1 MIAKKHIKIITIGLG
16 TTIFASTVVGIALG
30 FNSYNK
36 SYFEKVAEKPKDF
49 KLDSAS
55 SIDKDQVFGLLDK
68 VKIQTN
74 FSDLSAKSALEL
86 ATNPLYSLDLATVFN
101 FDELK
106 NNGFE
111 ISFDLKDVKVENS
124 AINDV
129 LVFVSDPKTNA
140 TVTKKINLTG
150 FSAKSDSNQLENFDI
165 DTKRS
170 SLILKSRKLVSP
182 SELKAKI
189 QDSYS
194 KFLKNLSPARAL
206 ERAFIENNIGLN
218 LINGQNLPTFL
229 NSKQIITPVL
239 KDKKLSFSSLDDSKA
254 TLSLNLEIQNLGTK
268 TKTNFEL
275 PIQGLTNLS
284 QIFEDLSVFIS
295 QSGQDIFKLKPQVQA
310 DLINKDQS
318 LAEVLYQKTNTDF
331 NFSSFFES
339 NFLKSFKFRAND
351 SDIWDIEIIPSLKK
365 VDDSEKDELLKAQQ
379 VRFLVNVSPTK
390 NQNLALKV
398 PNFDLEI
405 DFQPDLRPLERKIA
419 KAQGSLAKS
428 TNFSFQK
435 AENSPTI
442 TATQINLYVS
452 QIFDIIKNNS
462 EDEDDKIIEKVAANT
477 YFLEKGKTGTPEE
490 IQQFTKDL
498 QEQIKKDAEVKSQN
512 PDSDN
517 SQQTDN
523 PGSQKTF
530 GLGVS
535 ILKTLLLA
543 KNNAQNVELELNSTP
558 LSKALELNFS
568 LIDKQTGQNLADSKI
583 VISNIF
589 SEKTAY
595 DITREFNPLVFIDG
609 KNDVILQDD
618 GESILSDFG
627 RPELKFKGKIT
638 KENDGYSITKTIK
651 FQPSQT
657 SATGDSGAAGSAP
670 SGTAAPSG
678 STASPTTPQNPT
690 NIDKGSFFLAFKI
703 SGINDFNKHYL
714 VSSKEGKGIFVQRV
728 KNTRARGSFLRQ
740 TDNSTDEIN
749 PPTVSEAQE
758 IKNANPQFAYILG
771 IDYDFKFNF
780 GTGADQ
786 EAKPVRSQQA
796 LILPPEVLKEIKS
809 DQFAELTRQSSDE
822 TTITLQNRSLVYTK
836 FNQKNNFESDTQ
848 FIQDG
853 STIVVEISMNKET
866 DGSGILEVN
875 GYSSSSQRPKFDKV
889 YSKTIFNKD
898 EQGKSSPN
906 KFNTY
911 SLDYFQIG
919 PNPEVIVEQPNDSG
933 QTDSSSLPKPVFPD
947 SKAKVLIKAFAVVR
961 NSDFG
966 DDENAV
972 KIARDKT
979 LESFVDAYLN

>member
-16 TTIFASTVVGIALG
+16 STIFASTVVGIALG

-170 SLILKSRKLVSP
+170 SLILKSRKLVSS

-239 KDKKLSFSSLDDSKA
+239 KDKNLSFSSLDDSKA
-254 TLSLNLEIQNLGTK
+254 TLSLNLEIQNLDTK

-275 PIQGLTNLS
+275 PIQGLSNLG
-284 QIFEDLSVFIS
+284 QIFEDLSVFIA

-318 LAEVLYQKTNTDF
+318 LAEVLYQKANSDF

-339 NFLKSFKFRAND
+339 NFLKSFKFRASD
-351 SDIWDIEIIPSLKK
+351 GDIWDLEIIPSLKK
-365 VDDSEKDELLKAQQ
+365 VEDSEKDELLKGQQ
-379 VRFLVNVSPTK
+379 VRFLVKVSPTK

-498 QEQIKKDAEVKSQN
+498 QEQIKKDAEVKPQN
-512 PDSDN
+512 PGSEN
-517 SQQTDN
+517 SQLTDN

-609 KNDVILQDD
+609 KNDVVLQED

-651 FQPSQT
+651 FQPSQSST
-657 SATGDSGAAGSAP
+657 NTDLGSQAPSAP
-670 SGTAAPSG
+670 SGSSG
-678 STASPTTPQNPT
+678 AQGSQTPQNPT

-728 KNTRARGSFLRQ
+728 KNTRSRGSFLRQ
-740 TDNSTDEIN
+740 TDNSTDTTT
-749 PPTVSEAQE
+749 PPTVSETQE

-780 GTGADQ
+780 GNTVGE

-796 LILPPEVLKEIKS
+796 LILPPEVLKEIKP
-809 DQFAELTRQSSDE
+809 DQFAELTRQSTDE
-822 TTITLQNRSLVYTK
+822 TTITLQNRSLLYRK

-866 DGSGILEVN
+866 DGSGTLEVN

-906 KFNTY
+906 KFNSY

-919 PNPEVIVEQPNDSG
+919 PNPDVSAQQPND
-933 QTDSSSLPKPVFPD
+933 SSLPKPIFPD

-972 KIARDKT
+972 KVARDKT

>member
-1 MIAKKHIKIITIGLG
+1 MIAKKHIKIIAIGLG
-16 TTIFASTVVGIALG
+16 STIFASTVVGIALG

-49 KLDSAS
+49 KLDSVS
-55 SIDKDQVFGLLDK
+55 SIDKQQVFGLLDK

-150 FSAKSDSNQLENFDI
+150 FSTKSDSNQLENFDI
-165 DTKRS
+165 DTKKS

-239 KDKKLSFSSLDDSKA
+239 KDKNLSFSALDDSKA
-254 TLSLNLEIQNLGTK
+254 TLSLNLEIQNLDTN

-275 PIQGLTNLS
+275 PIQGLSNLS
-284 QIFEDLSVFIS
+284 QIFEDLSVFIA

-318 LAEVLYQKTNTDF
+318 LAEVLYQKANSDF

-351 SDIWDIEIIPSLKK
+351 SDIWDLEIIPSLKK

-379 VRFLVNVSPTK
+379 VRFLVKVSPTK

-435 AENSPTI
+435 PENSPTI

-462 EDEDDKIIEKVAANT
+462 EDQDDKIIEKVAANT

-498 QEQIKKDAEVKSQN
+498 QEQIKKDAEVKPQN

-523 PGSQKTF
+523 PGAQKTF

-543 KNNAQNVELELNSTP
+543 KRNAQNVELELNSTP

-609 KNDVILQDD
+609 KNDVVLQDD

-638 KENDGYSITKTIK
+638 KENDGYSITRTIK

-657 SATGDSGAAGSAP
+657 SVTPGSGASGTQGSSGSQGSA
-670 SGTAAPSG
+670 
-678 STASPTTPQNPT
+678 TTPQNPT

-714 VSSKEGKGIFVQRV
+714 VSSKVGKGIFVQRV
-728 KNTRARGSFLRQ
+728 KNTQAKGSFLRQ
-740 TDNSTDEIN
+740 GDNSTDATN

-758 IKNANPQFAYILG
+758 IKNASPQFAYILG
-771 IDYDFKFNF
+771 TDYDFKFNF
-780 GTGADQ
+780 DTENQ
-786 EAKPVRSQQA
+786 AKPVRSQQA
-796 LILPPEVLKEIKS
+796 LILPPEVLKEIKP

-822 TTITLQNRSLVYTK
+822 TTITLQNRSLLYRK

-866 DGSGILEVN
+866 DGSGTLEVS

-898 EQGKSSPN
+898 EQGKSSLN

-911 SLDYFQIG
+911 NLDYFQIG
-919 PNPEVIVEQPNDSG
+919 PNPDVSVEQQTNDSG
-933 QTDSSSLPKPVFPD
+933 LPKPIFPD

>member
-55 SIDKDQVFGLLDK
+55 SIDKQQVFGLLDK

-74 FSDLSAKSALEL
+74 FSDLSAKLALEL
-86 ATNPLYSLDLATVFN
+86 ATNPLYSLDLATVFS

-150 FSAKSDSNQLENFDI
+150 FSTKSDSNQLENFDI
-165 DTKRS
+165 DTKKS

-239 KDKKLSFSSLDDSKA
+239 KDKNLSFSALDDSKA
-254 TLSLNLEIQNLGTK
+254 TLSLNLEIQNLDTN

-275 PIQGLTNLS
+275 PIQGLSNLS
-284 QIFEDLSVFIS
+284 QIFEDLSVFIA

-318 LAEVLYQKTNTDF
+318 LAEVLYQKANSDF

-351 SDIWDIEIIPSLKK
+351 SDIWDLEIIPSLKK

-379 VRFLVNVSPTK
+379 VRFLVKVSPTK

-462 EDEDDKIIEKVAANT
+462 ETEDDKIIEKVAANT
-477 YFLEKGKTGTPEE
+477 YFLEKGKTGTVEE

-498 QEQIKKDAEVKSQN
+498 QEQIKKDAEIKPQN
-512 PDSDN
+512 PDSEN
-517 SQQTDN
+517 SQQTEN
-523 PGSQKTF
+523 QGSQKTF

-543 KNNAQNVELELNSTP
+543 KRNAQNVELELNSTP

-609 KNDVILQDD
+609 KNDVVLQDD

-638 KENDGYSITKTIK
+638 KENDGYSITRTIK
-651 FQPSQT
+651 FQPSQSST
-657 SATGDSGAAGSAP
+657 NTDLGAAGSAP
-670 SGTAAPSG
+670 LG
-678 STASPTTPQNPT
+678 STGSQTAPQNPT

-728 KNTRARGSFLRQ
+728 KNTRSRGSFLRQ
-740 TDNSTDEIN
+740 NDTGTDSGTN
-749 PPTVSEAQE
+749 PPAVSEAQE

-780 GTGADQ
+780 ASGGGE
-786 EAKPVRSQQA
+786 EAKPVRAQQA
-796 LILPPEVLKEIKS
+796 LILPPEVLKEIKP
-809 DQFAELTRQSSDE
+809 DQFAELTRQASDE
-822 TTITLQNRSLVYTK
+822 TTITLQNRSLLYRK

-853 STIVVEISMNKET
+853 STIVVEISMNKES
-866 DGSGILEVN
+866 DGSGTLEVS

-898 EQGKSSPN
+898 EQGKTSPN

-911 SLDYFQIG
+911 NLDYFQIG
-919 PNPEVIVEQPNDSG
+919 PNPDVSVEKPSDS
-933 QTDSSSLPKPVFPD
+933 DFPKPIFPD

-972 KIARDKT
+972 KVARDKT

>member
-36 SYFEKVAEKPKDF
+36 SYFEKVAEQPKDF

-111 ISFDLKDVKVENS
+111 ISFDLKDVKVENT
-124 AINDV
+124 AINNV

-140 TVTKKINLTG
+140 TISKKINLTG
-150 FSAKSDSNQLENFDI
+150 FSTKSDSNQLENFDI

-194 KFLKNLSPARAL
+194 KFVKNLSPARAL

-229 NSKQIITPVL
+229 NLKQIITPVL
-239 KDKKLSFSSLDDSKA
+239 KDKNLSFSALDDSKA
-254 TLSLNLEIQNLGTK
+254 TLSLNLEIQNLDTK

-275 PIQGLTNLS
+275 PIQGLANLS
-284 QIFEDLSVFIS
+284 QIFEDLSVFIA
-295 QSGQDIFKLKPQVQA
+295 QSGQEIFKLKPQVQA
-310 DLINKDQS
+310 DLINKDES
-318 LAEVLYQKTNTDF
+318 LAEVLYQKANSDF

-339 NFLKSFKFRAND
+339 NFLKSFKFRAADN
-351 SDIWDIEIIPSLKK
+351 DIWDLEIIPSLKK
-365 VDDSEKDELLKAQQ
+365 VDDPEKDELLKAQQ
-379 VRFLVNVSPTK
+379 VRFLVSVTPTK

-498 QEQIKKDAEVKSQN
+498 QENIKKDTEVKPQN
-512 PDSDN
+512 PEPEND
-517 SQQTDN
+517 QQTDN

-595 DITREFNPLVFIDG
+595 DVTREFNPLVFIDG
-609 KNDVILQDD
+609 KNDVVLQED

-657 SATGDSGAAGSAP
+657 SASPDSGASGSQ
-670 SGTAAPSG
+670 GPSG
-678 STASPTTPQNPT
+678 SSGSQASTTTPQNPT

-714 VSSKEGKGIFVQRV
+714 VSSKDGKGIFVQRV
-728 KNTRARGSFLRQ
+728 KNTRSRGSFLRPS
-740 TDNSTDEIN
+740 DNSTAGSN
-749 PPTVSEAQE
+749 STPTVSEAQE

-780 GTGADQ
+780 GNGGGDQ
-786 EAKPVRSQQA
+786 AKPVTNQQA
-796 LILPPEVLKEIKS
+796 LILPPEVLKEIKA
-809 DQFAELTRQSSDE
+809 DQFAELTRQSTED
-822 TTITLQNRSLVYTK
+822 TTITLQNRSLLYRK

-853 STIVVEISMNKET
+853 STIVVEISMNKEA
-866 DGSGILEVN
+866 DGSGTLEVN

-898 EQGKSSPN
+898 EQGKPSRN

-911 SLDYFQIG
+911 NLDYFQIG
-919 PNPEVIVEQPNDSG
+919 PNPEVGVE
-933 QTDSSSLPKPVFPD
+933 QTDSSGLPKPIFPD
-947 SKAKVLIKAFAVVR
+947 SKAKVLIKAFSVVR

-979 LESFVDAYLN
+979 LESFVDAYLD

>member
-16 TTIFASTVVGIALG
+16 TTIFASTAVGIALG

-49 KLDSAS
+49 KLNSAS

-111 ISFDLKDVKVENS
+111 ISFDFKDVKVENS

-239 KDKKLSFSSLDDSKA
+239 KDKNLSFSSLDDSKA
-254 TLSLNLEIQNLGTK
+254 TLSLNLEIQNLDTK

-275 PIQGLTNLS
+275 PIQGLANLD
-284 QIFEDLSVFIS
+284 QIFGDLSVFIA

-310 DLINKDQS
+310 DLINKDES
-318 LAEVLYQKTNTDF
+318 LAEVLYQKANTDF

-339 NFLKSFKFRAND
+339 NHLKSFKFRASDN
-351 SDIWDIEIIPSLKK
+351 DIWDLEIIPSLKK
-365 VDDSEKDELLKAQQ
+365 VDDSEKDELLKGQQ
-379 VRFLVNVSPTK
+379 VRFLVKVSPTK

-435 AENSPTI
+435 VENSPTI

-462 EDEDDKIIEKVAANT
+462 DDEDNKIIEKVAANT
-477 YFLEKGKTGTPEE
+477 YFLEKGKTGTPQE

-498 QEQIKKDAEVKSQN
+498 QEQIKKDAEVKPQN

-523 PGSQKTF
+523 PGAQKTF

-568 LIDKQTGQNLADSKI
+568 LIDKQTGQSLADSKI
-583 VISNIF
+583 VVSNIF

-609 KNDVILQDD
+609 KNDVVLQED

-657 SATGDSGAAGSAP
+657 SATPDSGTSD
-670 SGTAAPSG
+670 
-678 STASPTTPQNPT
+678 STTTTTPQNPT

-714 VSSKEGKGIFVQRV
+714 VSSKDGKGIFVQRV
-728 KNTRARGSFLRQ
+728 KNTQAKGSFLRQ
-740 TDNSTDEIN
+740 GDNSTDATN

-758 IKNANPQFAYILG
+758 IKNASPQFAYILG

-780 GTGADQ
+780 GNGSGGDQ
-786 EAKPVRSQQA
+786 AKPVTNQQA
-796 LILPPEVLKEIKS
+796 LILPPEVLKEIKP

-822 TTITLQNRSLVYTK
+822 TTITLQNRSLVYRK

-853 STIVVEISMNKET
+853 STIVVEISMNKQS
-866 DGSGILEVN
+866 DGSGTLEVN

-898 EQGKSSPN
+898 EQGKPSPN

-911 SLDYFQIG
+911 NLDYFQIG
-919 PNPEVIVEQPNDSG
+919 PNPDVSVEQQTNDSG
-933 QTDSSSLPKPVFPD
+933 LPKPIFPD

-979 LESFVDAYLN
+979 LESFVDAYLD

>member
-36 SYFEKVAEKPKDF
+36 SYFEKVAEQPKDF

-111 ISFDLKDVKVENS
+111 ISFDLKDVKVENT
-124 AINDV
+124 AINNV

-140 TVTKKINLTG
+140 TISKKINLTG
-150 FSAKSDSNQLENFDI
+150 FSTKSDSNQLENFDI

-194 KFLKNLSPARAL
+194 KFVKNLSPARAL

-229 NSKQIITPVL
+229 NLKQIITPAL
-239 KDKKLSFSSLDDSKA
+239 KDKNLSFSALDDSKA
-254 TLSLNLEIQNLGTK
+254 TLSLNLEIQNLDTK

-275 PIQGLTNLS
+275 PIQGLANLS
-284 QIFEDLSVFIS
+284 QIFEDLSVFIA
-295 QSGQDIFKLKPQVQA
+295 QSGQEIFKLKPQVQA
-310 DLINKDQS
+310 DLINKDES
-318 LAEVLYQKTNTDF
+318 LAEVLYQKANSDF

-339 NFLKSFKFRAND
+339 NFLKSFKFRAADN
-351 SDIWDIEIIPSLKK
+351 DIWDLEIIPSLKK
-365 VDDSEKDELLKAQQ
+365 VDDPEKDELLKAQQ
-379 VRFLVNVSPTK
+379 VRFLVSVTPTK

-498 QEQIKKDAEVKSQN
+498 QENIKKDTEVKPQN
-512 PDSDN
+512 PEPEND
-517 SQQTDN
+517 QQTDN

-595 DITREFNPLVFIDG
+595 DVTREFNPFVFIDG
-609 KNDVILQDD
+609 KNDVVLQED

-657 SATGDSGAAGSAP
+657 SASPDSGASGSQ
-670 SGTAAPSG
+670 GPSG
-678 STASPTTPQNPT
+678 SSGSQASTTTPQNPT

-714 VSSKEGKGIFVQRV
+714 VSSKDGKGIFVQRV
-728 KNTRARGSFLRQ
+728 KNTRSRGSFLRPS
-740 TDNSTDEIN
+740 DNSTAGSN
-749 PPTVSEAQE
+749 STPTVSEAQE

-780 GTGADQ
+780 GNGGGDQ
-786 EAKPVRSQQA
+786 AKPVTNQQA
-796 LILPPEVLKEIKS
+796 LILPPEVLKEIKA
-809 DQFAELTRQSSDE
+809 DQFAELTRQSTED
-822 TTITLQNRSLVYTK
+822 TTITLQNRSLLYRK

-853 STIVVEISMNKET
+853 STIVVEISMNKEA
-866 DGSGILEVN
+866 DGSGTLEVN

-898 EQGKSSPN
+898 EQGKPSRN

-911 SLDYFQIG
+911 NLDYFQIG
-919 PNPEVIVEQPNDSG
+919 PNPEVGVE
-933 QTDSSSLPKPVFPD
+933 QTDSSGLPKPIFPD
-947 SKAKVLIKAFAVVR
+947 SKAKVLIKAFSVVR

-979 LESFVDAYLN
+979 LESFVDAYLD

>member
-111 ISFDLKDVKVENS
+111 ISFDFKDVKVENS

-150 FSAKSDSNQLENFDI
+150 FSTKSDSNQLENFDI
-165 DTKRS
+165 DTKKS

-194 KFLKNLSPARAL
+194 KFVKNLSPARSL

-239 KDKKLSFSSLDDSKA
+239 KDKNLSFSSLDDSKA
-254 TLSLNLEIQNLGTK
+254 TLSLNLEIQNLDTK

-275 PIQGLTNLS
+275 PIQGLANLD
-284 QIFEDLSVFIS
+284 QIFGDLSVFIA

-318 LAEVLYQKTNTDF
+318 LAEVLYQKANSDF

-339 NFLKSFKFRAND
+339 NFLKSFKFRAID
-351 SDIWDIEIIPSLKK
+351 GDIWDLEIIPSLKK
-365 VDDSEKDELLKAQQ
+365 VDDSEKDELLKSQQ

-490 IQQFTKDL
+490 IEQFTKDL
-498 QEQIKKDAEVKSQN
+498 QEQIKKDAEIKPQN
-512 PDSDN
+512 PDSEN
-517 SQQTDN
+517 SQQTES
-523 PGSQKTF
+523 PGSQKSF

-609 KNDVILQDD
+609 KNDVVLQDD

-657 SATGDSGAAGSAP
+657 SATPDSGASGSAGSAP
-670 SGTAAPSG
+670 SGTTTSA
-678 STASPTTPQNPT
+678 TTPQNPT

-714 VSSKEGKGIFVQRV
+714 VSSKDGKGIFVQRV
-728 KNTRARGSFLRQ
+728 KNTRSRGSFLRQ
-740 TDNSTDEIN
+740 TDNSTDGSN
-749 PPTVSEAQE
+749 SVPTVSEAQE

-771 IDYDFKFNF
+771 IDYDFKFSF
-780 GTGADQ
+780 GNGGDQ

-796 LILPPEVLKEIKS
+796 LILPPEVLKEIKP
-809 DQFAELTRQSSDE
+809 DQFAELTRQSTEE
-822 TTITLQNRSLVYTK
+822 TTITLQNRSLLYRK

-866 DGSGILEVN
+866 DGSGTLEVS

-898 EQGKSSPN
+898 EQGKTSPN

-911 SLDYFQIG
+911 NLDYFQIG
-919 PNPEVIVEQPNDSG
+919 PNPDVSVEKPSDS
-933 QTDSSSLPKPVFPD
+933 DFPRPIFPD
-947 SKAKVLIKAFAVVR
+947 SKAKVLIKAFAVVK

-972 KIARDKT
+972 KVARDKT

>member
-49 KLDSAS
+49 KLDSVS
-55 SIDKDQVFGLLDK
+55 SIDKQQVFGLLDK

-140 TVTKKINLTG
+140 TITKKINLTG
-150 FSAKSDSNQLENFDI
+150 FSTKSDSNQLENFDI

-229 NSKQIITPVL
+229 DSKQIITPVL
-239 KDKKLSFSSLDDSKA
+239 KDKNLSFSSLDDSKA
-254 TLSLNLEIQNLGTK
+254 TLSLNLEIQNLDTK

-275 PIQGLTNLS
+275 PIQGLSNLS
-284 QIFEDLSVFIS
+284 QIFEDLSVFIA

-310 DLINKDQS
+310 DLINKDES
-318 LAEVLYQKTNTDF
+318 LAEVLYQKANSDF

-339 NFLKSFKFRAND
+339 NFLKSFKFGAND
-351 SDIWDIEIIPSLKK
+351 GDIWDLEIIPSLKK
-365 VDDSEKDELLKAQQ
+365 VEDSERDELLKAQQ

-398 PNFDLEI
+398 TNFDLEI

-435 AENSPTI
+435 PENSPTI

-462 EDEDDKIIEKVAANT
+462 ETEDDKIIEKVAANT

-490 IQQFTKDL
+490 IEQFTKDL
-498 QEQIKKDAEVKSQN
+498 QEKIKKDAEIKPQN
-512 PDSDN
+512 PDSQN

-523 PGSQKTF
+523 PSSQKTF

-543 KNNAQNVELELNSTP
+543 KNNAQNVELDLNSTP

-609 KNDVILQDD
+609 KNDVVLQED

-657 SATGDSGAAGSAP
+657 SVTPDSGAQGV
-670 SGTAAPSG
+670 APSG
-678 STASPTTPQNPT
+678 SSGSQTTPQNPT

-728 KNTRARGSFLRQ
+728 KNTRSRGSFLRQ
-740 TDNSTDEIN
+740 TDNSTAGTN
-749 PPTVSEAQE
+749 TPTVSEAQE

-771 IDYDFKFNF
+771 TDYDFKFKFAN
-780 GTGADQ
+780 GGDQ

-796 LILPPEVLKEIKS
+796 LILPPEVLKEIKP
-809 DQFAELTRQSSDE
+809 DQFAELTRQASDE
-822 TTITLQNRSLVYTK
+822 TTITLQNRSLLYRK

-866 DGSGILEVN
+866 DGSGTLEVS

-898 EQGKSSPN
+898 EQGKPSRN

-911 SLDYFQIG
+911 NLDYFQIG
-919 PNPEVIVEQPNDSG
+919 PNPDVSVEKPIDSG
-933 QTDSSSLPKPVFPD
+933 QPNSSELPKPIFPD

>member
-1 MIAKKHIKIITIGLG
+1 MNAKKHMKIITIGLG
-16 TTIFASTVVGIALG
+16 TTIFASAVVGIALG

-36 SYFEKVAEKPKDF
+36 SYFQKVVEKPNDF
-49 KLDSAS
+49 KLDSNAG
-55 SIDKDQVFGLLDK
+55 IDKQQVFGLLDK

-86 ATNPLYSLDLATVFN
+86 AINPLYRLDLATVFN

-140 TVTKKINLTG
+140 TISKKINLTG
-150 FSAKSDSNQLENFDI
+150 FSTKSDSNQLENFDI

-189 QDSYS
+189 QNSYS

-229 NSKQIITPVL
+229 SSKQIISPVL
-239 KDKKLSFSSLDDSKA
+239 KDKNLSFSSLDDSKA
-254 TLSLNLEIQNLGTK
+254 TLSLNLEIQNLDTK

-275 PIQGLTNLS
+275 PIQGLANLS
-284 QIFEDLSVFIS
+284 QIFSDLSVFIA
-295 QSGQDIFKLKPQVQA
+295 QSGQDIFKLKPQIQA

-318 LAEVLYQKTNTDF
+318 LAEVLYQKANTDF

-351 SDIWDIEIIPSLKK
+351 SDIWDLEIAPSLKK
-365 VDDSEKDELLKAQQ
+365 VQDSEKDELLKSQQ
-379 VRFLVNVSPTK
+379 VRFLVSVSPTK

-405 DFQPDLRPLERKIA
+405 DFQPDLRPLERQIA

-435 AENSPTI
+435 PENSPTV

-452 QIFDIIKNNS
+452 EIFDIIKNNS
-462 EDEDDKIIEKVAANT
+462 ETDDNQIIEKVAANT
-477 YFLEKGKTGTPEE
+477 YFLENGKTGTPEE
-490 IQQFTKDL
+490 IKQFTKDL
-498 QEQIKKDAEVKSQN
+498 QEHIKKDSEVKPQN
-512 PDSDN
+512 PDSEN
-517 SQQTDN
+517 SQQTDTQ
-523 PGSQKTF
+523 SEQKTF

-535 ILKTLLLA
+535 ILKTLLLG
-543 KNNAQNVELELNSTP
+543 KNNAQNVELKLNSTP

-568 LIDKQTGQNLADSKI
+568 LVDKTTQENLADSKI

-609 KNDVILQDD
+609 KNDVVVQED

-638 KENDGYSITKTIK
+638 KENDGYSITRTIK
-651 FQPSQT
+651 FQSSQT
-657 SATGDSGAAGSAP
+657 SATTDSGAQGP
-670 SGTAAPSG
+670 SGSAAPSG
-678 STASPTTPQNPT
+678 SQTTAQKPT

-728 KNTRARGSFLRQ
+728 KNTQAKPSFSRSSDTSGGTRQ
-740 TDNSTDEIN
+740 
-749 PPTVSEAQE
+749 VFEAQE
-758 IKNANPQFAYILG
+758 INNANPQFAFILG
-771 IDYDFKFNF
+771 SDFDFKFNF
-780 GTGADQ
+780 DGTDNQ
-786 EAKPVRSQQA
+786 QAKPVTNQQA
-796 LILPPEVLKEIKS
+796 LILPPEVLKEIKP
-809 DQFAELTRQSSDE
+809 DQFAKLTRQSNDE
-822 TTITLQNRSLVYTK
+822 TTITLQNRTLFFRK
-836 FNQKNNFESDTQ
+836 FNQTNNFESDAQ

-853 STIVVEISMNKET
+853 STIVVEISINKES
-866 DGSGILEVN
+866 DGSGTLEVN
-875 GYSSSSQRPKFDKV
+875 GYSSSSQRPKFDRV

-898 EQGKSSPN
+898 EQGKFAR

-919 PNPEVIVEQPNDSG
+919 PNPEVIVEQTNDSE
-933 QTDSSSLPKPVFPD
+933 LPKPVFPD
-947 SKAKVLIKAFAVVR
+947 SKAKVLIKAFAVVK

-966 DDENAV
+966 DDENAAKV
-972 KIARDKT
+972 AREKT

>member
-170 SLILKSRKLVSP
+170 SLILKSRKLVTP

-239 KDKKLSFSSLDDSKA
+239 KDKNLSFSSLDDSKA
-254 TLSLNLEIQNLGTK
+254 TLSLNLEIQNLDTK

-275 PIQGLTNLS
+275 PIQGLSNLS
-284 QIFEDLSVFIS
+284 QIFEDLSVFIT
-295 QSGQDIFKLKPQVQA
+295 QSGQEIFKLKPQVQA
-310 DLINKDQS
+310 DLINKDES
-318 LAEVLYQKTNTDF
+318 LAEVLYQKANTNF

-339 NFLKSFKFRAND
+339 NFLKSFKFGAND
-351 SDIWDIEIIPSLKK
+351 GDIWDIEIQPSLKK
-365 VDDSEKDELLKAQQ
+365 VDDPEKDELLKTQQ

-419 KAQGSLAKS
+419 KAQGSIAKS

-477 YFLEKGKTGTPEE
+477 YFLENGKTGTPEE

-498 QEQIKKDAEVKSQN
+498 QEQIKKDAEIKPQN
-512 PDSDN
+512 PDSEN
-517 SQQTDN
+517 SQQTEN
-523 PGSQKTF
+523 QGSQKTF

-558 LSKALELNFS
+558 LSKALELNFI
-568 LIDKQTGQNLADSKI
+568 LIDKQTGQSLADSKI

-609 KNDVILQDD
+609 KNDVVVQED

-657 SATGDSGAAGSAP
+657 STTPDSGASGASAP
-670 SGTAAPSG
+670 SGSAT
-678 STASPTTPQNPT
+678 TTPQNPT

-714 VSSKEGKGIFVQRV
+714 VSSKDGKGIFVQRV

-740 TDNSTDEIN
+740 SDNSDSGTT

-771 IDYDFKFNF
+771 IDYDFKFSF
-780 GTGADQ
+780 GNGGE

-796 LILPPEVLKEIKS
+796 LILPPEVLKEIKA
-809 DQFAELTRQSSDE
+809 DQFAELTRQASDE
-822 TTITLQNRSLVYTK
+822 TTITLQNRSLVYRK

-853 STIVVEISMNKET
+853 STIVVEISMNKES
-866 DGSGILEVN
+866 DGSGTLEVN

-889 YSKTIFNKD
+889 RSKTIFNKD
-898 EQGKSSPN
+898 EQGKPSRN

-911 SLDYFQIG
+911 NLDYFQIG
-919 PNPEVIVEQPNDSG
+919 PNPDVSVEQPNNLG
-933 QTDSSSLPKPVFPD
+933 QTDSSGLPKPIFPD

>member
-49 KLDSAS
+49 KLDSAAR
-55 SIDKDQVFGLLDK
+55 IDKQQVFGLLDK

-150 FSAKSDSNQLENFDI
+150 FSTKSDSNQLENFDI

-170 SLILKSRKLVSP
+170 SLILKSRKLVTP
-182 SELKAKI
+182 SELEAKI

-194 KFLKNLSPARAL
+194 KFVKNLSPARAL

-229 NSKQIITPVL
+229 DSKQIITPVL
-239 KDKKLSFSSLDDSKA
+239 KDKNLSFSSLDDQKA
-254 TLSLNLEIQNLGTK
+254 TLSLNLEIQNLDTK
-268 TKTNFEL
+268 TKTNFAL
-275 PIQGLTNLS
+275 PIQGLANLD
-284 QIFEDLSVFIS
+284 QIFGDLSVFIA
-295 QSGQDIFKLKPQVQA
+295 QSGQDIFKLKPQAQA

-318 LAEVLYQKTNTDF
+318 LAEVLYQKANTDF

-339 NFLKSFKFRAND
+339 NFLKSFKFRASD
-351 SDIWDIEIIPSLKK
+351 SDIWDIEIQPSLKK
-365 VDDSEKDELLKAQQ
+365 VDDSEKDELLKSQQ
-379 VRFLVNVSPTK
+379 IRFLVKVSPTK

-462 EDEDDKIIEKVAANT
+462 ETKDNKIIEKVAANT
-477 YFLEKGKTGTPEE
+477 YFLEKGKTGTVEE

-498 QEQIKKDAEVKSQN
+498 QEQIKKDAEVKPQN
-512 PDSDN
+512 PDSEN

-523 PGSQKTF
+523 PSSQKTF

-568 LIDKQTGQNLADSKI
+568 LIDKQTGQSLADSKI

-595 DITREFNPLVFIDG
+595 DVTREFNPLVFIDG
-609 KNDVILQDD
+609 KNDVVVQED

-638 KENDGYSITKTIK
+638 KENDGYSITRTIK

-657 SATGDSGAAGSAP
+657 SATPGSGTSGASAPLGSA
-670 SGTAAPSG
+670 T
-678 STASPTTPQNPT
+678 TTPQNPT

-728 KNTRARGSFLRQ
+728 KNTRSRGSFLRQ
-740 TDNSTDEIN
+740 SDNSTVGTN

-780 GTGADQ
+780 DSDT
-786 EAKPVRSQQA
+786 KPVRAQQA
-796 LILPPEVLKEIKS
+796 LILPPEVLKEIKP
-809 DQFAELTRQSSDE
+809 DQFAELTRQASDE
-822 TTITLQNRSLVYTK
+822 TTITLQNRSLLYRK

-853 STIVVEISMNKET
+853 STIVVEISMNKEA
-866 DGSGILEVN
+866 DGSGTLEVN

-898 EQGKSSPN
+898 EQGKPSLN
-906 KFNTY
+906 KFNSY
-911 SLDYFQIG
+911 NLDYFQIG
-919 PNPEVIVEQPNDSG
+919 PNPDVSVDQTNSSG
-933 QTDSSSLPKPVFPD
+933 QTDSSDLPKPIFPD
-947 SKAKVLIKAFAVVR
+947 SKAKVLIKAFAVVK

>member
-55 SIDKDQVFGLLDK
+55 SIDKQQVFGLLDK

-74 FSDLSAKSALEL
+74 FSDLSAKLALEL
-86 ATNPLYSLDLATVFN
+86 ATNPLYSLDLATVFS

-150 FSAKSDSNQLENFDI
+150 FSTKSDSNQLENFDI
-165 DTKRS
+165 DTKKS

-239 KDKKLSFSSLDDSKA
+239 KDKNLSFSALDDSKA
-254 TLSLNLEIQNLGTK
+254 TLSLNLEIQNLDTN

-275 PIQGLTNLS
+275 TIQGLSNLS
-284 QIFEDLSVFIS
+284 QIFEDLSVFIA

-318 LAEVLYQKTNTDF
+318 LAEVLYQKANSDF

-351 SDIWDIEIIPSLKK
+351 SDIWDLEIIPSLKK

-379 VRFLVNVSPTK
+379 VRFLVKVSPTK

-435 AENSPTI
+435 PENSPTI

-462 EDEDDKIIEKVAANT
+462 EDQDDKIIEKVAANT

-498 QEQIKKDAEVKSQN
+498 QEQIKKDAEIKPQN
-512 PDSDN
+512 SDSEN
-517 SQQTDN
+517 SQLTDN

-609 KNDVILQDD
+609 KNDVVLQDD

-657 SATGDSGAAGSAP
+657 SATPDSGAAGSAP
-670 SGTAAPSG
+670 LG
-678 STASPTTPQNPT
+678 STGSQTAPQNPT

-728 KNTRARGSFLRQ
+728 KNTRSRGSFLRQ
-740 TDNSTDEIN
+740 NDTGTDSGTN
-749 PPTVSEAQE
+749 PPAVSEAQE

-780 GTGADQ
+780 ASGGGE

-796 LILPPEVLKEIKS
+796 LILPPEVLKEIKP

-822 TTITLQNRSLVYTK
+822 TTITLQNRSLLYRK

-853 STIVVEISMNKET
+853 STIVVEISMNKES
-866 DGSGILEVN
+866 DGSGTLEVS

-898 EQGKSSPN
+898 EQGKTSPN

-911 SLDYFQIG
+911 NLDYFQIG
-919 PNPEVIVEQPNDSG
+919 PNPDVSVEKPSDS
-933 QTDSSSLPKPVFPD
+933 DFPRPIFPD
-947 SKAKVLIKAFAVVR
+947 SKAKVLIKAFAVVK

-972 KIARDKT
+972 KVARDKT

>member
-16 TTIFASTVVGIALG
+16 STIFASTVVGIALG

-140 TVTKKINLTG
+140 IVTKKINLTG

-170 SLILKSRKLVSP
+170 SLILKSRKLVSS

-239 KDKKLSFSSLDDSKA
+239 KDKNLSFSSLDDSKA
-254 TLSLNLEIQNLGTK
+254 TLSLNLEIQNLDTK

-275 PIQGLTNLS
+275 PIQGLSNLG
-284 QIFEDLSVFIS
+284 QIFEDLSVFIA

-318 LAEVLYQKTNTDF
+318 LAEVLYQKANSDF

-339 NFLKSFKFRAND
+339 NFLKSFKFRASD
-351 SDIWDIEIIPSLKK
+351 GDIWDLEIIPSLKK
-365 VDDSEKDELLKAQQ
+365 VEDSEKDELLKAQQ
-379 VRFLVNVSPTK
+379 VRFLVKVSPTK

-498 QEQIKKDAEVKSQN
+498 QEQIKKDAEVKPQN
-512 PDSDN
+512 PGSEN
-517 SQQTDN
+517 SQLTDN

-609 KNDVILQDD
+609 KNDVVLQED

-651 FQPSQT
+651 FQPSQSST
-657 SATGDSGAAGSAP
+657 NTDLGSQAPSAP
-670 SGTAAPSG
+670 SGSSG
-678 STASPTTPQNPT
+678 AQGSQTPQNPT

-728 KNTRARGSFLRQ
+728 KNTRSRGSFLRQ
-740 TDNSTDEIN
+740 TDNSTDTTT

-780 GTGADQ
+780 GNTVGE

-796 LILPPEVLKEIKS
+796 LILPPEVLKEIKP
-809 DQFAELTRQSSDE
+809 DQFAELTRQSTDE
-822 TTITLQNRSLVYTK
+822 TTITLQNRSLLYRK

-866 DGSGILEVN
+866 DGSGTLEVN

-906 KFNTY
+906 KFNSY

-919 PNPEVIVEQPNDSG
+919 PNPDVSAQQPND
-933 QTDSSSLPKPVFPD
+933 SSLPKPIFPD

-972 KIARDKT
+972 KVARDKT

>member
-1 MIAKKHIKIITIGLG
+1 MNAKKHMKIITIGLG
-16 TTIFASTVVGIALG
+16 TTIFASAVVGIALG

-36 SYFEKVAEKPKDF
+36 SYFQKVVEKPNDF
-49 KLDSAS
+49 KLDSNAG
-55 SIDKDQVFGLLDK
+55 IDKQQVFGLLDK

-86 ATNPLYSLDLATVFN
+86 ATNPLYRLDLATVFN

-106 NNGFE
+106 KNGFE

-140 TVTKKINLTG
+140 TISKKINLTG
-150 FSAKSDSNQLENFDI
+150 FSTKSNSNQLENFDI
-165 DTKRS
+165 DTKKS

-182 SELKAKI
+182 SELKARI

-194 KFLKNLSPARAL
+194 KFVKNLSPARAL

-229 NSKQIITPVL
+229 NSKQIISPVL
-239 KDKKLSFSSLDDSKA
+239 KDKNLSFSALDDSKA
-254 TLSLNLEIQNLGTK
+254 TLSLNLEIQNLDTK

-275 PIQGLTNLS
+275 PIQGLANLS
-284 QIFEDLSVFIS
+284 QIFEGLSDFIA

-318 LAEVLYQKTNTDF
+318 LAEVLYQKANTDF
-331 NFSSFFES
+331 NFSSFFEP
-339 NFLKSFKFRAND
+339 NFLKSFKFAAND
-351 SDIWDIEIIPSLKK
+351 SDIWDLEIIPSLKK
-365 VDDSEKDELLKAQQ
+365 VEDSEKDELLKSQQ
-379 VRFLVNVSPTK
+379 VRFLVSVSPTK

-405 DFQPDLRPLERKIA
+405 DFQPDLRPLERQIA
-419 KAQGSLAKS
+419 KAQGSLAKT

-435 AENSPTI
+435 PENSPTI

-462 EDEDDKIIEKVAANT
+462 ETEDDKIIEKVAANT
-477 YFLEKGKTGTPEE
+477 YFLENGKTGTPEE
-490 IQQFTKDL
+490 IQQFAKDL
-498 QEQIKKDAEVKSQN
+498 QEHIKKDTQVKPQN
-512 PDSDN
+512 PEPEN

-523 PGSQKTF
+523 PGAQKTF

-543 KNNAQNVELELNSTP
+543 KTNAQNVELQLNSTP

-568 LIDKQTGQNLADSKI
+568 LVDKNTGQNLADSKI

-595 DITREFNPLVFIDG
+595 DVTREFNPLVFIDG
-609 KNDVILQDD
+609 KNDVVLQDD

-638 KENDGYSITKTIK
+638 KENDGYSITRTIK

-657 SATGDSGAAGSAP
+657 GATTDSGASGAQGSSA
-670 SGTAAPSG
+670 
-678 STASPTTPQNPT
+678 TTPQNPT

-728 KNTRARGSFLRQ
+728 KNTQAKASFSRSSNPGS
-740 TDNSTDEIN
+740 TGATN
-749 PPTVSEAQE
+749 PPTVFEAQQ
-758 IKNANPQFAYILG
+758 IQNANPQFAFILG
-771 IDYDFKFNF
+771 SDFDFKFNF
-780 GTGADQ
+780 GNNGAP
-786 EAKPVRSQQA
+786 EAKPVTNQQA
-796 LILPPEVLKEIKS
+796 LILPPEVLKEIKP
-809 DQFAELTRQSSDE
+809 DQFAELTRQGNDE
-822 TTITLQNRSLVYTK
+822 TTITLQNRTLVYRK
-836 FNQKNNFESDTQ
+836 FNQTNNFESDAQ

-853 STIVVEISMNKET
+853 STIVVEISINKEA
-866 DGSGILEVN
+866 DGSGTLEVN
-875 GYSSSSQRPKFDKV
+875 GFSSSSQRPKFDKV

-898 EQGKSSPN
+898 EQGKPSQH

-911 SLDYFQIG
+911 NLDYFQIG
-919 PNPEVIVEQPNDSG
+919 PNPEVVETQTNDSG
-933 QTDSSSLPKPVFPD
+933 LPKPVFPD
-947 SKAKVLIKAFAVVR
+947 SKAKVLIKAFAVIR

-966 DDENAV
+966 NDENAAKV
-972 KIARDKT
+972 AREKT

>member
-16 TTIFASTVVGIALG
+16 ATIFASTVVGIALG

-36 SYFEKVAEKPKDF
+36 SYFEKVAEKPNDF
-49 KLDSAS
+49 KLDSAAG
-55 SIDKDQVFGLLDK
+55 IDKQQVFGLLDK

-124 AINDV
+124 TINDV

-150 FSAKSDSNQLENFDI
+150 FSTKSDSNQLENFDI

-218 LINGQNLPTFL
+218 LINAQNLPTFL

-239 KDKKLSFSSLDDSKA
+239 KDKNLSFSSLDDSKA
-254 TLSLNLEIQNLGTK
+254 TLSLNLEIQNLDTK

-275 PIQGLTNLS
+275 PIQGLANLS
-284 QIFEDLSVFIS
+284 QIFEDLSFFIA
-295 QSGQDIFKLKPQVQA
+295 QSGQNFFKLKAQVQA

-318 LAEVLYQKTNTDF
+318 LAEVLYQKAESDF

-339 NFLKSFKFRAND
+339 NFLKSFKFAAND
-351 SDIWDIEIIPSLKK
+351 RDIWDLEIQPSLKK

-379 VRFLVNVSPTK
+379 VRFLVKVSPTK
-390 NQNLALKV
+390 NQNLAIKV

-462 EDEDDKIIEKVAANT
+462 EDEDDKIIEKVATNT

-498 QEQIKKDAEVKSQN
+498 QENIKKDTEVKPQN
-512 PDSDN
+512 PDSEN
-517 SQQTDN
+517 SQQTES
-523 PGSQKTF
+523 PGSQKSF

-568 LIDKQTGQNLADSKI
+568 LIDKTTQENLADSKI

-609 KNDVILQDD
+609 KNDVVVQED

-638 KENDGYSITKTIK
+638 KENDGYSITRTIK

-657 SATGDSGAAGSAP
+657 SATAGSGAAGSA
-670 SGTAAPSG
+670 GLG
-678 STASPTTPQNPT
+678 STGTTTSATTPQNPT

-714 VSSKEGKGIFVQRV
+714 VSSKDGKGIFVQRV
-728 KNTRARGSFLRQ
+728 KNTQAKGSFLRPS
-740 TDNSTDEIN
+740 TTGSDNGTN

-758 IKNANPQFAYILG
+758 IKNASPQFAYILG

-780 GTGADQ
+780 GTDNQ
-786 EAKPVRSQQA
+786 EAKPVTNQQA
-796 LILPPEVLKEIKS
+796 LILPPEVLKEIKP

-822 TTITLQNRSLVYTK
+822 TTITLQNRSLVYRK

-853 STIVVEISMNKET
+853 STIVVEISMNKES
-866 DGSGILEVN
+866 DGSGTLEVS

-898 EQGKSSPN
+898 EQGKPSRN

-911 SLDYFQIG
+911 NLDYFQIG
-919 PNPEVIVEQPNDSG
+919 PNPDVVVEQTNSSG
-933 QTDSSSLPKPVFPD
+933 QTDSSGLPKPIFPD

-972 KIARDKT
+972 KVARDKT

>member
-1 MIAKKHIKIITIGLG
+1 MNAKKHIKIITIGLG
-16 TTIFASTVVGIALG
+16 ATIFASAVVGIALG

-36 SYFEKVAEKPKDF
+36 SYFQKVVEKPNDF
-49 KLDSAS
+49 KLDSNAG
-55 SIDKDQVFGLLDK
+55 IDKQQVFGLLDK

-86 ATNPLYSLDLATVFN
+86 ATNPLYRLDLATVFN

-140 TVTKKINLTG
+140 TISKKINLTG
-150 FSAKSDSNQLENFDI
+150 FSTKSDSNQLENFDI

-218 LINGQNLPTFL
+218 LINAQNLPTFL
-229 NSKQIITPVL
+229 NSKQIISPVL
-239 KDKKLSFSSLDDSKA
+239 KDKNLSFSSLDDSKA
-254 TLSLNLEIQNLGTK
+254 TLNLNLEIQNLDTN

-275 PIQGLTNLS
+275 PIQGLANLS
-284 QIFEDLSVFIS
+284 QIFSDLSVFIA

-318 LAEVLYQKTNTDF
+318 LAEVLYQKANTDF
-331 NFSSFFES
+331 NFSSFFEA

-351 SDIWDIEIIPSLKK
+351 SDIWDLEIIPSLKK
-365 VDDSEKDELLKAQQ
+365 VQDSEKDELLKSQQ
-379 VRFLVNVSPTK
+379 VRFLVSVSPTK

-405 DFQPDLRPLERKIA
+405 DFQPDLRPLERQIA
-419 KAQGSLAKS
+419 KAQGSLAKT

-435 AENSPTI
+435 PENSPTI

-462 EDEDDKIIEKVAANT
+462 ETDDNQIIEKVAANT
-477 YFLEKGKTGTPEE
+477 YFLENGKTGTPEE

-498 QEQIKKDAEVKSQN
+498 QEHIKKDTEVKPQN
-512 PDSDN
+512 PESQN

-523 PGSQKTF
+523 QGVPKTF

-543 KNNAQNVELELNSTP
+543 KTNAQNVELKLNSTP

-568 LIDKQTGQNLADSKI
+568 LINKQTGQNLADSKI

-609 KNDVILQDD
+609 KNDVVVQKD

-638 KENDGYSITKTIK
+638 KEDDGYSITRTIK
-651 FQPSQT
+651 FQPIQSSVT
-657 SATGDSGAAGSAP
+657 PDSGSAGSAP
-670 SGTAAPSG
+670 SGSTG
-678 STASPTTPQNPT
+678 STTTPQNPT

-728 KNTRARGSFLRQ
+728 KNTRARGSFLRP
-740 TDNSTDEIN
+740 STTGSDSTTN

-758 IKNANPQFAYILG
+758 IKNASPQFAYILG
-771 IDYDFKFNF
+771 IDYDFKFSFDTEN
-780 GTGADQ
+780 Q

-796 LILPPEVLKEIKS
+796 LILPPEVLKEIQP

-822 TTITLQNRSLVYTK
+822 TTITLQNRSLLYRK

-853 STIVVEISMNKET
+853 STIVVEISMNKEA
-866 DGSGILEVN
+866 DGSGVLEVN
-875 GYSSSSQRPKFDKV
+875 GFSSSSQRPKFDKV

-898 EQGKSSPN
+898 EQGKPSRN

-911 SLDYFQIG
+911 NLDYFQIG
-919 PNPEVIVEQPNDSG
+919 PNPEVIETQPSDSG
-933 QTDSSSLPKPVFPD
+933 LPKPVFPD

-966 DDENAV
+966 NDENAV
-972 KIARDKT
+972 KVARDKT

>member
-1 MIAKKHIKIITIGLG
+1 MNAKKHMKIITIGLG
-16 TTIFASTVVGIALG
+16 TTIFASAVVGIALG

-36 SYFEKVAEKPKDF
+36 SYFQKVVEKPNDF
-49 KLDSAS
+49 KLDSNAG
-55 SIDKDQVFGLLDK
+55 IDKQQVFGLLDK
-68 VKIQTN
+68 AKIQTN

-86 ATNPLYSLDLATVFN
+86 ATNPLYRLDLATVFN

-106 NNGFE
+106 KNGFE

-140 TVTKKINLTG
+140 TISKKINLTG
-150 FSAKSDSNQLENFDI
+150 FSSKSDSNQLENFDI

-229 NSKQIITPVL
+229 NSKQIISPVL
-239 KDKKLSFSSLDDSKA
+239 KDKNLSFSSLDDSKA
-254 TLSLNLEIQNLGTK
+254 TLSLNLEIQNLDNN

-284 QIFEDLSVFIS
+284 QIFSDLSGFIS
-295 QSGQDIFKLKPQVQA
+295 QNGQNIFKLKPQIQA

-318 LAEVLYQKTNTDF
+318 LAEVLYQKANTDF

-351 SDIWDIEIIPSLKK
+351 SDIWDLEIIPSLKK
-365 VDDSEKDELLKAQQ
+365 VDDSEKDELLKTQQ
-379 VRFLVNVSPTK
+379 VRFLVKVSPTK

-405 DFQPDLRPLERKIA
+405 DFQPDLRPLERQIA
-419 KAQGSLAKS
+419 KAQGSLAKT

-435 AENSPTI
+435 PENSPTI

-462 EDEDDKIIEKVAANT
+462 ETDDNQIIEKVAANT
-477 YFLEKGKTGTPEE
+477 YFLEKGKTGTQEE

-498 QEQIKKDAEVKSQN
+498 QEHIKKDTEVKPQN
-512 PDSDN
+512 PGSEN

-523 PGSQKTF
+523 PGEQKTF

-543 KNNAQNVELELNSTP
+543 KTNAQNVELQLNSTP

-568 LIDKQTGQNLADSKI
+568 LVDKNTGQNLADSKI

-595 DITREFNPLVFIDG
+595 DVTREFNPLVFIDG
-609 KNDVILQDD
+609 KNDVVLQDD

-638 KENDGYSITKTIK
+638 KENDGYSITRTIK

-657 SATGDSGAAGSAP
+657 GATTDSGASGAQGSSA
-670 SGTAAPSG
+670 
-678 STASPTTPQNPT
+678 TTPQNPT

-728 KNTRARGSFLRQ
+728 KNTQAKASFSRSSNPGS
-740 TDNSTDEIN
+740 TGATN
-749 PPTVSEAQE
+749 PPTVFEAQQ
-758 IKNANPQFAYILG
+758 IQNANPQFAFILG
-771 IDYDFKFNF
+771 SDFDFKFNF
-780 GTGADQ
+780 GNNGAP
-786 EAKPVRSQQA
+786 EAKPVTNQQA
-796 LILPPEVLKEIKS
+796 LILPPEVLKEIKP
-809 DQFAELTRQSSDE
+809 DQFAELTRQGNDE
-822 TTITLQNRSLVYTK
+822 TTITLQNRTLVYRK
-836 FNQKNNFESDTQ
+836 FNQTNNFESDAQ

-853 STIVVEISMNKET
+853 STIVVEISINKEA
-866 DGSGILEVN
+866 DGSGTLEVN

-898 EQGKSSPN
+898 EQGKPSTN

-911 SLDYFQIG
+911 NLDYFQIG
-919 PNPEVIVEQPNDSG
+919 PNPDVVETQTNDSE
-933 QTDSSSLPKPVFPD
+933 LPKPVFPD

>member
-1 MIAKKHIKIITIGLG
+1 MIAKKHIKIIAIGLG
-16 TTIFASTVVGIALG
+16 STIFASTVVGIALG

-55 SIDKDQVFGLLDK
+55 SIDKQQVFGLLDK

-86 ATNPLYSLDLATVFN
+86 VTNPLYSLDLATVFN

-150 FSAKSDSNQLENFDI
+150 FSTKSDSNQLENFDI

-194 KFLKNLSPARAL
+194 KFVKNLSPARAL

-229 NSKQIITPVL
+229 NLKQIITPVL
-239 KDKKLSFSSLDDSKA
+239 KDKNLSFSALDDSKA
-254 TLSLNLEIQNLGTK
+254 TLSLNLEIQNLDTK

-275 PIQGLTNLS
+275 PIQGLANLS
-284 QIFEDLSVFIS
+284 QIFEDLSVFIA
-295 QSGQDIFKLKPQVQA
+295 QSGQEIFKLKPQVQA
-310 DLINKDQS
+310 DLINKDES
-318 LAEVLYQKTNTDF
+318 LAEVLYQKANSDF

-339 NFLKSFKFRAND
+339 NFLKSFKFRAADN
-351 SDIWDIEIIPSLKK
+351 DIWDLEIIPSLKK
-365 VDDSEKDELLKAQQ
+365 VDDPEKDELLKAQQ
-379 VRFLVNVSPTK
+379 VRFLVSVTPTK

-498 QEQIKKDAEVKSQN
+498 QENIKKDTEVKPQN
-512 PDSDN
+512 PEPEND
-517 SQQTDN
+517 QQTDN

-595 DITREFNPLVFIDG
+595 DVTREFNPLVFIDG
-609 KNDVILQDD
+609 KNDVVLQED

-657 SATGDSGAAGSAP
+657 STTTDSGTSGSQ
-670 SGTAAPSG
+670 GPSG
-678 STASPTTPQNPT
+678 SSGSQASTTTPQNPT

-714 VSSKEGKGIFVQRV
+714 VSSKDGKGIFVQRV
-728 KNTRARGSFLRQ
+728 KNTRSRGSFLRPS
-740 TDNSTDEIN
+740 DNSTAGSN
-749 PPTVSEAQE
+749 STPTVSEAQE

-780 GTGADQ
+780 GNGGGDQ
-786 EAKPVRSQQA
+786 AKPVTNQQA
-796 LILPPEVLKEIKS
+796 LILPPEVLKEIKP
-809 DQFAELTRQSSDE
+809 DQFAELTRQSTED
-822 TTITLQNRSLVYTK
+822 TTITLQNRSLLYRK

-853 STIVVEISMNKET
+853 STIVVEISMNKEA
-866 DGSGILEVN
+866 DGSGTLEVN

-898 EQGKSSPN
+898 EQGKPSRN

-911 SLDYFQIG
+911 NLDYFQIG
-919 PNPEVIVEQPNDSG
+919 PNPEVGVE
-933 QTDSSSLPKPVFPD
+933 QTDSSGLPKPIFPD
-947 SKAKVLIKAFAVVR
+947 SKAKVLIKAFSVVR

-979 LESFVDAYLN
+979 LESFVDAYLD

>member
-49 KLDSAS
+49 KLDSVS
-55 SIDKDQVFGLLDK
+55 SIDKQQVFGLLDK

-86 ATNPLYSLDLATVFN
+86 ATNPLYSLDLATVFS
-101 FDELK
+101 FVELK

-165 DTKRS
+165 DTKKS
-170 SLILKSRKLVSP
+170 SLILKSRKLVTP

-194 KFLKNLSPARAL
+194 KFVKNLSPARAL

-229 NSKQIITPVL
+229 DSKQIITPVL
-239 KDKKLSFSSLDDSKA
+239 KDKNLSFSSLDDQKA
-254 TLSLNLEIQNLGTK
+254 TLSLNLEIQNLDTK
-268 TKTNFEL
+268 TKTNFAL
-275 PIQGLTNLS
+275 PIQGLANLD
-284 QIFEDLSVFIS
+284 QIFGDLSVFIA

-318 LAEVLYQKTNTDF
+318 LAEVLYQKANTDF

-339 NFLKSFKFRAND
+339 NFLKSFKFRASD
-351 SDIWDIEIIPSLKK
+351 SDIWDIEIQPSLKK

-462 EDEDDKIIEKVAANT
+462 ETEDDKIIEKIATNT
-477 YFLEKGKTGTPEE
+477 YFLEKGKTGTVEE

-498 QEQIKKDAEVKSQN
+498 QEQIKKDAEIKPQN
-512 PDSDN
+512 PDSEN
-517 SQQTDN
+517 SQLTDN

-609 KNDVILQDD
+609 KNDVVLQDD

-657 SATGDSGAAGSAP
+657 SATPDSGAAGSAP
-670 SGTAAPSG
+670 LG
-678 STASPTTPQNPT
+678 STGSQTAPQNPT

-728 KNTRARGSFLRQ
+728 KNTRSRGSFLRQ
-740 TDNSTDEIN
+740 NDTGTDSGTN
-749 PPTVSEAQE
+749 PPAVSEAQE

-780 GTGADQ
+780 ASGGGE

-796 LILPPEVLKEIKS
+796 LILPPEVLKEIKP

-822 TTITLQNRSLVYTK
+822 TTITLQNRSLLYRK

-853 STIVVEISMNKET
+853 STIVVEISMNKES
-866 DGSGILEVN
+866 DGSGTLEVS

-898 EQGKSSPN
+898 EQGKTSPN

-911 SLDYFQIG
+911 NLDYFQIG
-919 PNPEVIVEQPNDSG
+919 PNPDVSVEKPSDS
-933 QTDSSSLPKPVFPD
+933 DFPRPIFPD
-947 SKAKVLIKAFAVVR
+947 SKAKVLIKAFAVVK

-972 KIARDKT
+972 KVARDKT